1 MPFEYA
7 ERILSH
13 IETDRFIMQSEF
25 FCTSLRTVSLRHK
38 LPFDICLYVYARP
51 AVRPSLL
58 HPFCYESSSRSFI
71 HIIAINFNSALA

>member
-25 FCTSLRTVSLRHK
+25 F
-38 LPFDICLYVYARP
+38 
-51 AVRPSLL
+51 L
-58 HPFCYESSSRSFI
+58 HIPTHRFVAS
-71 HIIAINFNSALA
+71 